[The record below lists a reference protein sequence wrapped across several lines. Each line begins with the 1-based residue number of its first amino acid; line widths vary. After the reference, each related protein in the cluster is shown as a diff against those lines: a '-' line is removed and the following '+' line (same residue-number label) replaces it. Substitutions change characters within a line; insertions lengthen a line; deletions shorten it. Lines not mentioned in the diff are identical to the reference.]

1 MRRSSFSEMNCSIA
15 QSLEIIGEWWTPLII
30 RDALMGVTR
39 FDQFQARLGIA
50 RNVLTQR
57 LDGLVDNGILETR
70 QYHDR
75 PPRNE
80 YLLTPKGRDLWRVMM
95 ALREWGDTW
104 LAPDGAPVEV
114 VHDACRHATHGE
126 PHCSH
131 CGEPLRVD
139 DLTLRHGP
147 GSRGAGILPSAARR

>member
-1 MRRSSFSEMNCSIA
+1 MRRSSFADMNCSIA

-39 FDQFQARLGIA
+39 FDQFQSRLGIA

-57 LDGLVDNGILETR
+57 LDSLVDNGILRTR
-70 QYHDR
+70 QYQDR

-80 YLLTPKGRDLWRVMM
+80 YLLTPKGRDLWRVML

-104 LAPDGAPVEV
+104 LAPDGPPVEV
-114 VHDACRHATHGE
+114 VHDLCNHVTHSE
-126 PHCSH
+126 AHCSN
-131 CGEPLRVD
+131 CSQPLRVN
-139 DLTLRHGP
+139 DLTLRNGP
-147 GSRGAGILPSAARR
+147 GSRGAGILPNDDR